1 MEYDA
6 KKMLDV
12 EELSTFDSTCFP
24 QCKQSGFMHFEDFIF
39 FLGVNSNW
47 CWSTLKNGDILSMF
61 E

>member
-12 EELSTFDSTCFP
+12 EESSTFDSTCFP

-39 FLGVNSNW
+39 FLGFNSN
-47 CWSTLKNGDILSMF
+47 
-61 E
+61 